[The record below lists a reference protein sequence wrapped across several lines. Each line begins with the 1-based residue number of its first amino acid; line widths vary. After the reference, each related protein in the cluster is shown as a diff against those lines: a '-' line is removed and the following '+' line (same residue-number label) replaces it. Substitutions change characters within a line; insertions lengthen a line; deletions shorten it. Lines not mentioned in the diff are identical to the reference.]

1 MLLVQQIF
9 FLSSNWNYHRN
20 CSLQTPNHKIYSQ
33 SKSNILMSYLSFEGF
48 ETDQILSSCSPSK
61 FKCWQELL
69 NNSCIHFKWK
79 LSSNVCPVNALP
91 YHLSCQTAWVAA
103 FSSFHSEQE
112 ILQYTMIIH
121 WILGCRTIAWNS
133 PLKDFEILCI
143 LQLHS

>member
-1 MLLVQQIF
+1 
-9 FLSSNWNYHRN
+9 
-20 CSLQTPNHKIYSQ
+20 
-33 SKSNILMSYLSFEGF
+33 MSYLSFEGF

-112 ILQYTMIIH
+112 ILQFQWVFTEYWKYWKLINVWRAFVWNPKVFSPSFMKMGPNVDFLLMAGFFTQNLSYCT
-121 WILGCRTIAWNS
+121 LG
-133 PLKDFEILCI
+133 FF
-143 LQLHS
+143 